1 MTSGIT
7 SKTATASELPGGLI
21 RNSAIPYL
29 ATVAIGVLVARFS
42 SYIFRDGPLIKAQ
55 PPEIYISYLFF
66 GLAFVLWLLYRGS
79 RSRAGLLNL
88 VYLLTLVFWVVRILL
103 TYLHENNYNHLVWL
117 VPLLLFMLYL
127 KAPTWQDLWTALLI
141 MAITMAIMMVAAYV
155 LELVDLVQPI
165 PKNKGRI
172 EFESSSYWLPMEGLF
187 GQEGRWTGPFGHNRT
202 ALVAAFVLVI
212 ALAKLTKWSW
222 FLVPVGIFFTLLTSV
237 RGPILA
243 LLAGVAI
250 LVLFSNLPLI
260 RKVPMVIR
268 WLLLGG
274 GVGLVGVFYV
284 LTGTGLTGRD
294 QIFSGYIDQGKT
306 SPITGVG
313 QYDLDIGN
321 DGTIDFLDAHNIF
334 VDEFSRNGLLGL
346 TGLLLVS
353 GLSLWLM
360 LKTANRGFAGPLA
373 VMVTYLVASSSDIH
387 ADLIHMSFIVVLVL
401 IATACA
407 GTFINEELKPSREDL
422 EECIQ

>member
-1 MTSGIT
+1 M
-7 SKTATASELPGGLI
+7 I
-21 RNSAIPYL
+21 RGSAVPYL

-42 SYIFRDGPLIKAQ
+42 AYIFRDGPLIKAQ
-55 PPEIYISYLFF
+55 PPEIYINYLFF

-79 RSRAGLLNL
+79 WSRARVLNL
-88 VYLLTLVFWVVRILL
+88 VYLLTLIFWIIRTLL
-103 TYLHENNYNHLVWL
+103 TYVHDNNFSHLIWL
-117 VPLLLFMLYL
+117 VPLFLLMLYL
-127 KAPTWQDLWTALLI
+127 KAPTWKELWTALLI
-141 MAITMAIMMVAAYV
+141 MATTMAVMMLAAYV
-155 LELVDLVQPI
+155 LELLDYVQPF
-165 PKNKGRI
+165 PKNDSRI
-172 EFESSSYWLPMEGLF
+172 EFETSSYWLPLEGLF
-187 GQEGRWTGPFGHNRT
+187 GQNGRWTGPFGHNRT
-202 ALVAAFVLVI
+202 ALVAAFVLI
-212 ALAKLTKWSW
+212 ISLARWTKWSW
-222 FLVPVGIFFTLLTSV
+222 FLVPAGIFFTLLTSV

-243 LLAGVAI
+243 LIAGLAI

-260 RKVPMVIR
+260 RRVPMAVR
-268 WLLLGG
+268 WVLLGS
-274 GVGLVGVFYV
+274 GVGLIGVFYV

-294 QIFSGYIDQGKT
+294 EIWSGYINQGET

-334 VDEFSRNGLLGL
+334 VDEFARNGFLGL
-346 TGLLLVS
+346 AGLLLVI

-360 LKTANRGFAGPLA
+360 LKTANRGFAGSLA

-401 IATACA
+401 VATACA

-422 EECIQ
+422 EESIQ